1 MMLHYRT
8 FASIDKGANLQVV
21 FPDQGIPISSVVIGL
36 LKDAPNPE
44 LGRKF
49 IDFALSKEAQDY
61 WQREHHT
68 PSLRKDA
75 EPLSREHGRRPL
87 SDVTL
92 NGVGRAHVCTP
103 VNNAPHI

>member
-36 LKDAPNPE
+36 PKDAPNPE

-87 SDVTL
+87 KI
-92 NGVGRAHVCTP
+92 GRASCRERVCQY
-103 VNNAPHI
+103 V

>member
-1 MMLHYRT
+1 MIRPPPRSTRT
-8 FASIDKGANLQVV
+8 DTL
-21 FPDQGIPISSVVIGL
+21 FPYTTLFRS
-36 LKDAPNPE
+36 DAPNPE

-87 SDVTL
+87 SDVKLIASTKDDMREFHEQQATL
-92 NGVGRAHVCTP
+92 MDEWNTLFK
-103 VNNAPHI
+103 